1 MAYTHLLDTNI
12 VSNLIRNP
20 NGIVRD
26 KIKEVRPDAVCI
38 SLIVAA
44 EIRFGCA
51 KKASSRLTQ
60 QAEAIL
66 AALPILPLEE
76 AVDREYAA
84 IRLSLEA
91 AGTPIGPNDLWIAAH
106 ARLLGLTLVT
116 ANFAEFSRVEGLSVV
131 NWL

>member
-12 VSNLIRNP
+12 VSDLIRNP
-20 NGIVRD
+20 NGMVRD
-26 KIKEVRPDAVCI
+26 KIKEVGPDTVCI
-38 SLIVAA
+38 SLVVAA

-51 KKASSRLTQ
+51 KKASDRLTQ

-66 AALPILPLEE
+66 GALPILPLEE
-76 AVDREYAA
+76 SVDREYAA

-91 AGTPIGPNDLWIAAH
+91 AGTPIRPNDLWIAAH
-106 ARLLGLTLVT
+106 ARHLGLTLVT
-116 ANFAEFSRVEGLSVV
+116 ANFNEFSRVDRLSVV